1 MSATPLRVV
10 IAEDEPLPRASL
22 RRLLAARADVDVVGE
37 AEQGVEAQALIES
50 CKPDVVILDIRMPER
65 DGIEVAASV
74 LANLDEPP
82 AIVFVTAFDEYA
94 VRAFDLHAVDY
105 LLKPIDAEHLDR
117 ALARVFARIV
127 AQRST
132 GTSDGTSDGTSAST
146 STAARLDP
154 ALLTVLE
161 ELRIERALPQRF
173 AVRDAKGGT
182 YWVKSA
188 DIDWVDAQ
196 SNYVRLHAK
205 GQQHLV
211 RDTMKAFQQ
220 KLSATRFVRI
230 HRSVIVNIDFIQ
242 RVEPH
247 LHGEQ
252 IVTLRDGTRL
262 RTSKSHG
269 AGLDRLMR

>member
-1 MSATPLRVV
+1 MTALRVV

-22 RRLLAARADVDVVGE
+22 RRLLAAHAHVEIVGE
-37 AEQGVEAQALIES
+37 AEQGAEAQALIES
-50 CKPDVVILDIRMPER
+50 CRPDVAILDIRMPER
-65 DGIEVAASV
+65 DGIDVAASV
-74 LANLDEPP
+74 LATLEEPP

-117 ALARVFARIV
+117 ALSRVSARI
-127 AQRST
+127 
-132 GTSDGTSDGTSAST
+132 
-146 STAARLDP
+146 AARRSAVTNAQSSLDP
-154 ALLTVLE
+154 ALLTILE
-161 ELRIERALPQRF
+161 ELRTERALPERF
-173 AVRDAKGGT
+173 SVRDAKGGT
-182 YWVKSA
+182 YWVKAS

-262 RTSKSHG
+262 RTSRSHG